1 MQTFV
6 PRARSPVYLTACILR
21 FRRRLEAEQAIKQAV
36 NCPTCCRATVYSETR
51 NFLHYCRVGDHSLVA
66 PKNRGS
72 RVTEVPAPAAPR
84 FSLTD
89 LQVPIHDLVR
99 GQTLATQFANFAK
112 TRSASTFGHCCDRAE
127 VRGLMC
133 SHHSP
138 DARAPQKLPDKVRT
152 KARILQERIAGLKDP
167 PGQGIRVNL
176 QELLGDHG
184 GELNRDSSRQYSMAP
199 FRRYN
204 TPVLRYASA

>member
-6 PRARSPVYLTACILR
+6 PRARSPVYLTACVLR

-51 NFLHYCRVGDHSLVA
+51 NFLYYCRVGDRSLVA
-66 PKNRGS
+66 AKNRGS

-99 GQTLATQFANFAK
+99 GQTLPPNLRISPK

-133 SHHSP
+133 SHHCP

-152 KARILQERIAGLKDP
+152 KGAHPARTNCRLEEPPWARHSSQPAGASWRSRWRTKSRLVP
-167 PGQGIRVNL
+167 PVFDGTI
-176 QELLGDHG
+176 
-184 GELNRDSSRQYSMAP
+184 S
-199 FRRYN
+199 
-204 TPVLRYASA
+204 PV